1 MILKVV
7 KMVQYYLIYV
17 ILNVLND
24 IECIFKKS
32 GIYNYLF
39 FCESNKNKDI
49 INNYVKIIDQ
59 INYEITSWKKTI
71 HLG

>member
-17 ILNVLND
+17 ILNV

-59 INYEITSWKKTI
+59 INYEITS
-71 HLG
+71 